1 MVIHNINTA
10 QQKRDHGANTKLR
23 IVKVRY
29 TGRTVGKMH
38 EKKRTTNPNESFK
51 AQIWRRATKH
61 LPVGKQTLDTEVAMA
76 VLEFNKGPNGFISIL
91 EHLNIVSGY
100 HNNTYNSINPQ
111 TM

>member
-1 MVIHNINTA
+1 METSD
-10 QQKRDHGANTKLR
+10 KTL
-23 IVKVRY
+23 
-29 TGRTVGKMH
+29 
-38 EKKRTTNPNESFK
+38 
-51 AQIWRRATKH
+51 
-61 LPVGKQTLDTEVAMA
+61 VGKQTLDTEVAMA